1 MSAVKPIFFNYH
13 LNLILSLSVSL
24 RTDFGFFVV
33 NVRPSAIEL
42 NAPFLTDTIIYHTNT
57 ISVFCL

>member
-1 MSAVKPIFFNYH
+1 MSAVKPIFFNFH
-13 LNLILSLSVSL
+13 LNLTLSSSVSL
-24 RTDFGFFVV
+24 TTDFGFFIVS
-33 NVRPSAIEL
+33 VRPSAIEL